1 MRGASMGY
9 EIEFKLID
17 IKDINKIQ
25 CVEETEGPFGDDV
38 KVVCR
43 HDITDEYCKTIMQR
57 AMTRIAIECEWRYI
71 GCTERIGHADAY
83 QCAGR
88 AGFIKYD
95 FTVCRN
101 FRIR

>member
-25 CVEETEGPFGDDV
+25 CVGETEDPFGDDV

-43 HDITDEYCKTIMQR
+43 HDITDEYCKTIMQLSKR
-57 AMTRIAIECEWRYI
+57 LLMSLC
-71 GCTERIGHADAY
+71 
-83 QCAGR
+83 
-88 AGFIKYD
+88 
-95 FTVCRN
+95 
-101 FRIR
+101 

>member
-1 MRGASMGY
+1 MGY

-57 AMTRIAIECEWRYI
+57 AMTWC
-71 GCTERIGHADAY
+71 
-83 QCAGR
+83 
-88 AGFIKYD
+88 
-95 FTVCRN
+95 
-101 FRIR
+101 

>member
-43 HDITDEYCKTIMQR
+43 HDITDEYCKNYNAESNDENSYRM
-57 AMTRIAIECEWRYI
+57 
-71 GCTERIGHADAY
+71 
-83 QCAGR
+83 
-88 AGFIKYD
+88 
-95 FTVCRN
+95 
-101 FRIR
+101 